1 MVHRVTNQKAEPAS
15 VSSEVALLH
24 VVGLILGNEGYGV
37 RRGWLS
43 LLSGF
48 QARGVPVS
56 ALVLQEGEIAAL
68 IRARGVEVT
77 AGGLQPP
84 PALQGSG
91 AGKFLLLLK
100 RAVTQLK
107 AVAVV
112 RREIRRSGAG
122 TLLLRS
128 PAEVLLA
135 GLAAR
140 LSGIRAYWLMPNA
153 ISSGYPFDLNRRVYR
168 FVFKHLNVVPIAN
181 SRFTDTT
188 IGPGD
193 FERHVC
199 HLGISPAEFDPAVP
213 GTVRRADL
221 GIPEDAIVLGVFAR
235 MVADKGQR
243 RLAEALSEL
252 GEEAAHVHLLL
263 CGGPLD
269 SAYATELQTFV
280 QGHGLAGRVHFTGPI
295 SDVASYYKICDVV
308 VNSRL
313 DPEPFGFSVIEG
325 MMLGKPVLAHKAG
338 GPGET
343 VIDGQTGWHIQG
355 PDKAAFIAA
364 LRRVLADLPHLAE
377 MGRAARAHA
386 LAHFTSDKMVGRIV
400 DIVAGGRQA

>member
-1 MVHRVTNQKAEPAS
+1 METQNKVAIDR
-15 VSSEVALLH
+15 SERIL
-24 VVGLILGNEGYGV
+24 GLILGNEGYGV

-48 QARGVPVS
+48 RARGVPVS
-56 ALVLQEGEIAAL
+56 ALVLQEGEIASL

-77 AGGLQPP
+77 SGGLQPP

-213 GTVRRADL
+213 GTVRRLEL

-235 MVADKGQR
+235 MVAEKGQR
-243 RLAEALSEL
+243 RLAEALSDL
-252 GEEAAHVHLLL
+252 GEQAARVHLLL

-269 SAYATELQTFV
+269 SAYATELKTFV

-343 VIDGQTGWHIQG
+343 VVDGLTGWHIEG
-355 PDKAAFIAA
+355 PDRQAFVVA
-364 LRRVLADLPHLAE
+364 LRRVLADLPRLAE
-377 MGRAARAHA
+377 IGQAARTHA
-386 LAHFTSDKMVGRIV
+386 LANFTSDRMVGRLHQIF
-400 DIVAGGRQA
+400 GGHNGERI